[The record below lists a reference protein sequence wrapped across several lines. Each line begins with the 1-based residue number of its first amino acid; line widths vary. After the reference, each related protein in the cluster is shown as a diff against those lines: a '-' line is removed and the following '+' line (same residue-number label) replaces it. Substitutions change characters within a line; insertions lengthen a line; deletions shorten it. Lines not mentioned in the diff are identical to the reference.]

1 MLFKLT
7 PELIFKVDSLDFLKK
22 YPIKFW
28 KYSKTQKHLY
38 YRKKKIYISYVEL
51 IEGPFPVYHYYILI
65 DNDPFNLLKNNIKYI
80 DLTPKNKKI
89 IEGSSGHKVGYR
101 WVNPYWKISNPTK
114 RDYYIMHIKNDIYFK
129 FSIKHLDMI
138 KTKSWFQSSADY
150 PATHYN
156 GRTIYL
162 HKIILEKSGFCSDLL
177 KIKHL
182 NSNKL
187 DNRVHNIEIVNPD
200 KLDIVKG
207 KKKKKINF
215 KKINAIIPTWVS
227 YTQQYQNHG
236 DYFKLKIYIGNKSI
250 IKRTTKSMK
259 VPIEQKLIDVLIM
272 RAKIVNENQEL
283 LKHKIDNKQFDN
295 IKQFL
300 NHTKKLVNKYS
311 QRAELD
317 IDIDKLDFSKLITY
331 NYSKKPRQLEKF
343 PEETIHEPSDLPKYT
358 IYIPA
363 KGNKGSFIEFK
374 KIDTTKNK
382 IIRFKTTS
390 RKGVSLD
397 NKFKEIKRLIGAVM
411 GKKRRYVLK
420 R

>member
-22 YPIKFW
+22 YPIRFW

-38 YRKKKIYISYVEL
+38 YHKKKVYISYVEL
-51 IEGPFPVYHYYILI
+51 IEGLFPAYHYYTLI
-65 DNDPFNLLKNNIKYI
+65 DNDPFNLLQNNIKYI
-80 DLTPKNKKI
+80 DLKPKNKKI
-89 IEGSSGHKVGYR
+89 IEGNPGHKVGYR
-101 WVNPYWKISNPTK
+101 WVNPYWKISNPK
-114 RDYYIMHIKNDIYFK
+114 KDYYIMYIKKDIYFK
-129 FSIKHLDMI
+129 FSIKHLNMI
-138 KTKSWFQSSADY
+138 EGKSWFLSSAGY
-150 PATHYN
+150 PATHS
-156 GRTIYL
+156 GGKTVYL
-162 HKIILEKSGFCSDLL
+162 HKMILEKSGFCADLL
-177 KIKHL
+177 KVRHI
-182 NSNKL
+182 NNNKL
-187 DNRVHNIEIVNPD
+187 DNRIHNMEIVNPD
-200 KLDIVKG
+200 KLDTIKG
-207 KKKKKINF
+207 KQKKKVNF

-236 DYFKLKIYIGNKSI
+236 DYFKLKIHVNGKSI

-272 RAKIVNENQEL
+272 RAKVVNQNPEL
-283 LKHKIDNKQFDN
+283 LKNKIDNKDFDD
-295 IKQFL
+295 IKKFL
-300 NHTKKLVNKYS
+300 NHTKKLINKYS

-358 IYIPA
+358 IYVPA

-374 KIDTTKNK
+374 KIDSTKNK

-390 RKGVSLD
+390 RRDVSLD
-397 NKFKEIKRLIGAVM
+397 NKFKEIKKLIRAVM